1 MNPDKQQLA
10 VADRAI
16 AQTAEAIAERV
27 RALVRKADTLDIP
40 SVYVVEGLLVKSL
53 RQHPEFLDKLEQ
65 IGGEKSMAL
74 ATVLRDWSD
83 LWQDR

>member
-53 RQHPEFLDKLEQ
+53 RQHPEFLDQLEQ

-83 LWQDR
+83 LSQDR

>member
-1 MNPDKQQLA
+1 
-10 VADRAI
+10 
-16 AQTAEAIAERV
+16 
-27 RALVRKADTLDIP
+27 
-40 SVYVVEGLLVKSL
+40 L